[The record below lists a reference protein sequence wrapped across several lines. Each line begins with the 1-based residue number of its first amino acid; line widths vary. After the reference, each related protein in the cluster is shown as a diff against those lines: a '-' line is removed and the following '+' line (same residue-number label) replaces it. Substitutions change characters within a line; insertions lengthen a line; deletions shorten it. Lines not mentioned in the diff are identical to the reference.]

1 MMQAFLSSLPDACYS
16 QVCKHE
22 ELIFRFKQIG
32 SWNSVTF
39 KVNTVNPVD
48 VSAIYVGKE

>member
-1 MMQAFLSSLPDACYS
+1 MPVNS

-22 ELIFRFKQIG
+22 ELALPERRFKQIG
-32 SWNSVTF
+32 SRNSVTF

-48 VSAIYVGKE
+48 VSAIYVGNE